1 MSVNKMSDGNPSG
14 VAKAQQNAT
23 INLDRLNSFPL
34 NRSHATSFDL
44 SKVVPVDHLRTVPRD
59 IIDLNTEVRLLGNA
73 TSAPILSDIRQFVET
88 YKVPY
93 QAIYGRDWE
102 TVIGVVKDRGT
113 AVPVDTRAYF
123 SPSLLWTNLVTGFG
137 QMYSVTTREWVRACI
152 KLILAMR
159 SIYTE
164 CSLLPYFNIH
174 LHKNVYLNYYKDGV
188 RCYLGTWMNDVFNAL
203 YNKFKELDICFSVNE
218 DNTVVFYHFNANSAI
233 PELNENRVLIESVSH
248 MIETFEQFPDFY
260 LLTGVG
266 HQPLADVSF
275 ADLVNNDDINYTQ
288 ILLSSSF
295 VGVADTINIEPIIAY
310 QLVIADK
317 FSNNLVDN
325 IYNPDKYI
333 ASLRGLVS
341 ASSLF
346 GDIMDSSYV
355 LDGDRY
361 FYSPV
366 SNNVFRK
373 VTAEYGNNPTLY
385 VIISNYLLQI
395 FSFGRSLRFGDY
407 FTGSKLEPLARGDVN
422 VSVEDGQVS
431 AIAINQKEWLYSFL
445 YNLHISSSE
454 FKDYIRGIFGS
465 DIKADRKDIIRLVR
479 QERYLGKESIE
490 NTGTAQ
496 FNVSSTG
503 SGLPIT
509 SVLRGSSLP
518 AKLLYHSP
526 ESGLLITVVW
536 HDTNIYRSNSISRD
550 AFIKTVLDE
559 YIPENEFLGDQ
570 EVITHE
576 LDSAAPRR
584 GIFSWNQRFA
594 EYKMRYNFV
603 SGAMLG
609 DKGNTMLVTDS
620 GYSFN
625 AAIDHLSS
633 DFIRQSILDYER
645 FFPQNN
651 FNTLPVHAYAKISS
665 ACLAKRPMYINPQ
678 PMR

>member
-14 VAKAQQNAT
+14 VSKAQQNAT

-44 SKVVPVDHLRTVPRD
+44 SKVIPVDHLRTVPRD
-59 IIDLNTEVRLLGNA
+59 VIDLNTEVRLLGNA

-113 AVPVDTRAYF
+113 AVPEDTRAYF
-123 SPSLLWTNLVTGFG
+123 SPSLLWTNLVSAFSF
-137 QMYSVTTREWVRACI
+137 MYNVESPAWITASI
-152 KLILAMR
+152 KLLLAMR
-159 SIYTE
+159 SVFTE

-188 RCYLGTWMNDVFNAL
+188 RCYLGTWMNHVFNNLFSSLKTEDIAF
-203 YNKFKELDICFSVNE
+203 YVTLD
-218 DNTVVFYHFNANSAI
+218 DKVVYYHFNSTSAI
-233 PELNENRVLIESVSH
+233 PDNTKNIVIVESVSH
-248 MIETFEQFPDFY
+248 MLEIFEQFPSFIFCTALGHTPIQGFDFSY
-260 LLTGVG
+260 
-266 HQPLADVSF
+266 F
-275 ADLVNNDDINYTQ
+275 ADGEDDLCQ
-288 ILLSSSF
+288 KLLSSSF
-295 VGVADTINIEPIIAY
+295 VGVADTINFEPIVAY
-310 QLVIADK
+310 QLVISDK

-325 IYNPDKYI
+325 IYNSDKYM
-333 ASLRGLVS
+333 AALRGLITSVS
-341 ASSLF
+341 VVA
-346 GDIMDSSYV
+346 DIVNSSYI

-366 SNNVFRK
+366 SNNIFK
-373 VTAEYGNNPTLY
+373 QLTTQSGNNPYLFTM
-385 VIISNYLLQI
+385 VSNYLLQI

-407 FTGSKLEPLARGDVN
+407 FTGSKLEPLANGNVN

-431 AIAINQKEWLYSFL
+431 AIEINQKEWLYSFL

-526 ESGLLITVVW
+526 ESCILITVVW

-576 LDSAAPRR
+576 LDSSAPLR

-609 DKGNTMLVTDS
+609 DKGNNMLVTDS

-625 AAIDHLSS
+625 AAVDNLSS

-651 FNTLPVHAYAKISS
+651 YNTLPVHAYAKITS
-665 ACLAKRPMYINPQ
+665 ACNAKRPMYINPQ